1 MRFYLSEG
9 RLVCVYVYVQRDP
22 MDNLPAAQKQQ
33 LEENLATRQELV
45 QQHSMV
51 KQLHHVFATVEE
63 VVGECHNLPYGSM
76 GRLGSGTGVLAG
88 AMDQQ
93 LALLA
98 GEEGAAAAAHNHEV
112 RALVEYTR
120 VLEHKRHMVRTLR
133 ELNDTADA
141 MRGVYSEAFRDRY
154 AAVLVD
160 LRQASFHVNRC
171 RQELAD
177 VQAANAH
184 SGMGID
190 ASFSRTVMDAAIAV
204 WLSPALHLS
213 VLSPLTL
220 STKRQHAC
228 RMHERVCREKVS
240 IWLSGS
246 LTGRAACL
254 PGGSP
259 GDDADARGERHGERR
274 A

>member
-1 MRFYLSEG
+1 
-9 RLVCVYVYVQRDP
+9 VYVYVQRDP

-33 LEENLATRQELV
+33 LGLKLATRQELV

-63 VVGECHNLPYGSM
+63 VVGERHDLPYGSM
-76 GRLGSGTGVLAG
+76 GRLGNGTGVLAG
-88 AMDQQ
+88 ALGQQ

-98 GEEGAAAAAHNHEV
+98 GEEGAAAAAHNREV

-141 MRGVYSEAFRDRY
+141 MHGVYSEAFRDRY
-154 AAVLVD
+154 ATVLVD
-160 LRQASFHVNRC
+160 LRQASFQVDRC

-184 SGMGID
+184 SGMGMG
-190 ASFSRTVMDAAIAV
+190 ASSSHTVMHAANAV
-204 WLSPALHLS
+204 RLFPALHVSL
-213 VLSPLTL
+213 LSPLPL
-220 STKRQHAC
+220 STR
-228 RMHERVCREKVS
+228 
-240 IWLSGS
+240 
-246 LTGRAACL
+246 
-254 PGGSP
+254 
-259 GDDADARGERHGERR
+259 
-274 A
+274 